1 MSSSDEPISQLWE
14 QCCQILMAKLT
25 PQIFNM
31 FLGNGNVF
39 PLALD
44 HRALSLGL
52 PPNAFLAWVEGNYR
66 QDIEQAVQA
75 VTGKPLK
82 VTMRLLSPEEY
93 SQLAPVDVATS
104 ESPAPTVTAAPSVA
118 PVVVK
123 DHRLENLNSNYT
135 FESFVVGPNT
145 SFAYNVCLQVANAPG
160 QGRNPLFI
168 HGPSGLGKTHL
179 MQAIAR
185 EVCRKNA
192 KAVVEYLTSEQFGNQ
207 YVEACMSIKSKSH
220 GNMTNFRQHFRN
232 VDVLLIDDVQFFA
245 GKTGMQEEFFHTF
258 EELYNNHKQIVLA
271 SDRTPEELAGLSRR
285 LVSRF
290 EWGLMV
296 DITPPDLTTRVAIL
310 NEKQSHSSVKLPLN
324 ILEYLAS
331 RVRSNVRNLESC
343 LVTLQ
348 TYLALPGDSGQP
360 AVVTNALVDELCSS
374 HFEQDAAIQL
384 TIARVQE
391 AVAHHFDV
399 RIQDLRGKMRQGEIT
414 LARQVAMYLSR
425 ELTGKSLPVIATAFD
440 KTHPTVIHALRIIE
454 KKAADSDEFRQVL
467 ADISRKLT
475 SENR

>member
-1 MSSSDEPISQLWE
+1 
-14 QCCQILMAKLT
+14 MAKLS

-31 FLGNGNVF
+31 FLGRGNVF
-39 PLALD
+39 PLSVD
-44 HRALSLGL
+44 GRVLSLGL
-52 PPNAFLAWVEGNYR
+52 PPNAFVDWVEGNYR
-66 QDIEQAVQA
+66 GDIEQAARQ
-75 VTGKPLK
+75 VTGKALK
-82 VTMRLLSPEEY
+82 VSMRVLTREEY
-93 SQLAPVDVATS
+93 AELAPASAAVVETPR
-104 ESPAPTVTAAPSVA
+104 PAA
-118 PVVVK
+118 PVVPVSTPSFPPAN
-123 DHRLENLNSNYT
+123 DRRLANLNSNYT

-145 SFAYNVCLQVANAPG
+145 SFAYNACLQVARAPG

-185 EVCRKNA
+185 EVCRNNA

-207 YVEACMSIKSKSH
+207 YVEACTNKIH
-220 GNMTNFRQHFRN
+220 GNMSSFRQHFRN

-245 GKTGMQEEFFHTF
+245 HKEGMQEEFFHTF
-258 EELYNNHKQIVLA
+258 EELYNDHKQIVLA
-271 SDRTPEELAGLSRR
+271 SDRIPEELAGLSSR
-285 LVSRF
+285 LISRF
-290 EWGLMV
+290 AWGVTV

-310 NEKQSHSSVKLPLN
+310 NEKQQRASIKLPAN

-348 TYLALPGDSGQP
+348 TYLALPGEHEQP
-360 AVVTNALVDELCSS
+360 IVVNKALVDELCGS
-374 HFEQDAAIQL
+374 HFEQDAAIQV

-399 RIQDLRGKMRQGEIT
+399 RIQDLRGKTRQAEIT
-414 LARQVAMYLSR
+414 LARQVAMFLSR

-440 KTHPTVIHALRIIE
+440 KTHPTVIHSLRTVE
-454 KKAADSDEFRQVL
+454 KKAAESDEFRQVL
-467 ADISRKLT
+467 ADISRRLT
-475 SENR
+475 GEYR

>member
-1 MSSSDEPISQLWE
+1 
-14 QCCQILMAKLT
+14 
-25 PQIFNM
+25 M
-31 FLGNGNVF
+31 FLGHGNVF
-39 PLALD
+39 PLSLD
-44 HRALSLGL
+44 GRALSLGL
-52 PPNAFLAWVEGNYR
+52 PPNAFLDWVEGNYR
-66 QDIEQAVQA
+66 HDIEQAVQT
-75 VTGKPLK
+75 VTGKSLK
-82 VTMRLLSPEEY
+82 VTMRVLSQEEY
-93 SQLAPVDVATS
+93 SQLAPVVSVIEKAAPQPAAPLAP
-104 ESPAPTVTAAPSVA
+104 SPAQSA
-118 PVVVK
+118 K
-123 DHRLENLNSNYT
+123 DRRLESLNSNYT

-145 SFAYNVCLQVANAPG
+145 SFAYNVCLQVARVPG

-179 MQAIAR
+179 MQSIAR
-185 EVCRKNA
+185 EVCRNNA
-192 KAVVEYLTSEQFGNQ
+192 KAVVEYLISEQFGNQ
-207 YVEACMSIKSKSH
+207 YVEACINKTH
-220 GNMTNFRQHFRN
+220 GNMASFRQHFRN

-245 GKTGMQEEFFHTF
+245 HKEGMQEEFFHTF

-271 SDRTPEELAGLSRR
+271 SDRIPEELAGLSRR
-285 LVSRF
+285 LISRF
-290 EWGLMV
+290 ACGVTV

-310 NEKQSHSSVKLPLN
+310 NEKQQRSSIKLPSG

-348 TYLALPGDSGQP
+348 TYLALVGDHEHP
-360 AVVTNALVDELCSS
+360 MAVTKALVDELCGS
-374 HFEQDAAIQL
+374 HFEQDAAIQV

-399 RIQDLRGKMRQGEIT
+399 RIQDLRGKTRQAEIT

-440 KTHPTVIHALRIIE
+440 KTHPTVIHSLRTIE
-454 KKAADSDEFRQVL
+454 KRAADSDEFRQIL

-475 SENR
+475 SESR